1 MVEGK
6 YDVKLYPEDGESTTI
21 LNVKR
26 GIISAL
32 AVPLVEEDMNK
43 KMVHERK
50 RQNKRNKFPPLHSK
64 QPFSPS
70 NQLLQPT
77 IHGKCR
83 TYSTVNSREDIAT
96 DITLDRDLSRC
107 DQFVPMRD
115 HTSPLALVSRM
126 VT

>member
-32 AVPLVEEDMNK
+32 AVPLEEEDMNK
-43 KMVHERK
+43 RMVRERGSRK
-50 RQNKRNKFPPLHSK
+50 CIVISTCILNAPS
-64 QPFSPS
+64 SPS
-70 NQLLQPT
+70 KTQPT

-96 DITLDRDLSRC
+96 DITLERDLSRC
-107 DQFVPMRD
+107 DKFVPMRD
-115 HTSPLALVSRM
+115 HTSPLALISRM